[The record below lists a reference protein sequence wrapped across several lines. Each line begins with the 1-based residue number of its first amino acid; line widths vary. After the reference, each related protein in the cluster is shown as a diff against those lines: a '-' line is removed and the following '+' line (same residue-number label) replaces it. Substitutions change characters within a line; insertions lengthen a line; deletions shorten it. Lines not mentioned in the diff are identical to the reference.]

1 MKQGLYMTHKLKD
14 KHIEWLL
21 SITTTHNQW
30 LRRRWDGETT
40 ITHLLNILSRQEY
53 DALDRVMLNDIREE
67 WLKDFRKE

>member
-1 MKQGLYMTHKLKD
+1 MKQRLKD

-30 LRRRWDGETT
+30 LRRRWDGET

-53 DALDRVMLNDIREE
+53 DELDQVMLNDIREE
-67 WLKDFRKE
+67 WLKDFRKD

>member
-1 MKQGLYMTHKLKD
+1 MKHKLKD

-30 LRRRWDGETT
+30 LRRRWNGEI
-40 ITHLLNILSRQEY
+40 ITQLLNILSRQEY
-53 DALDRVMLNDIREE
+53 DELDQVMLNDIREE

>member
-1 MKQGLYMTHKLKD
+1 MTNKLKD

-21 SITTTHNQW
+21 SITTTHNTW
-30 LRRRWDGETT
+30 LRRRWNTEI

-53 DALDRVMLNDIREE
+53 DALDQVMLNDIREE